1 MVRNWFLLFVF
12 LASVQNDTAKIRR
25 HDQSAKLLVVY
36 VYNIYICIYVRI
48 FYARDS
54 WPTTAQTW
62 GSCSPDLSLGK
73 RRRTRWRDNRMNWRS
88 QFWKLVLQRQVPVSS
103 CPRLVTQPHSLG
115 RGAWQMVAVVL
126 QLPILIH
133 HSFNHTSMWDVFV
146 YIIQWRS
153 LKCDEKVTWSHSSSQ
168 GASVRRM
175 GGYAQRE
182 RERDDIYIDTNID
195 YRLAKSKSSLVALS
209 RDPLRRPTCMYYI
222 YYCIYFTFIPAQLNI
237 YACIYLHFTLRIKTF
252 VVAYNNI
259 YPCIYPH
266 LCSHFLTYV
275 FAFVITCS
283 TFVVTY
289 IRACL
294 TFVVTYICTCSTRM
308 LT

>member
-1 MVRNWFLLFVF
+1 MVLIVCPKTDRRLQTWSGTGFFCLCFFGFSAEWYGKNTETRPI
-12 LASVQNDTAKIRR
+12 SKIVSRVLR
-25 HDQSAKLLVVY
+25 VC
-36 VYNIYICIYVRI
+36 IYIHIYMCVRI

-62 GSCSPDLSLGK
+62 GSCSPDPSLGK

-182 RERDDIYIDTNID
+182 REMIYI
-195 YRLAKSKSSLVALS
+195 
-209 RDPLRRPTCMYYI
+209 YI
-222 YYCIYFTFIPAQLNI
+222 
-237 YACIYLHFTLRIKTF
+237 
-252 VVAYNNI
+252 
-259 YPCIYPH
+259 
-266 LCSHFLTYV
+266 
-275 FAFVITCS
+275 
-283 TFVVTY
+283 
-289 IRACL
+289 
-294 TFVVTYICTCSTRM
+294 
-308 LT
+308 

>member
-1 MVRNWFLLFVF
+1 ME
-12 LASVQNDTAKIRR
+12 SSIR
-25 HDQSAKLLVVY
+25 D
-36 VYNIYICIYVRI
+36 I
-48 FYARDS
+48 FIF
-54 WPTTAQTW
+54 
-62 GSCSPDLSLGK
+62 G
-73 RRRTRWRDNRMNWRS
+73 
-88 QFWKLVLQRQVPVSS
+88 
-103 CPRLVTQPHSLG
+103 
-115 RGAWQMVAVVL
+115 
-126 QLPILIH
+126 
-133 HSFNHTSMWDVFV
+133 
-146 YIIQWRS
+146 
-153 LKCDEKVTWSHSSSQ
+153 
-168 GASVRRM
+168 
-175 GGYAQRE
+175 
-182 RERDDIYIDTNID
+182 DIYIYI
-195 YRLAKSKSSLVALS
+195 LAESKSSLVALS

-275 FAFVITCS
+275 FACVITCS